1 MEQYYYNHMNKAQQA
16 AYHSILSGVKNLADE
31 FQIPALEGEE
41 LYNIFFQMRLDHPEI
56 FWVSSYKY
64 RYYKDSPNLIFIPEY
79 LFDKKKI
86 CEHQKAMTARVEK
99 LIRPAQK
106 LSEWEKEKYVHDF
119 ICENI
124 RYDKLKKSYSHEIIG
139 PLGQGVGVCEGI
151 AKAVKVLLD
160 ALGVWCVIAICGNN
174 PETSEIRYDYFNL
187 DDSQIFR
194 DHEPLIAPAPHCG
207 DHEHFYYKEKKLS
220 FTKKEDVYKRSLQA
234 AKKGRILIFHWRG
247 GYLTKEVLK
256 ELLELIRKAGDE
268 KDKTA
273 MVSINWPQAVIRV
286 QYTDMQVQE
295 SVTIEEAN
303 EGEK

>member
-41 LYNIFFQMRLDHPEI
+41 LYNVFFQMRLDHPEI

-234 AKKGRILIFHWRG
+234 AKKGRVLIFHWRG

-303 EGEK
+303 EG

>member
-1 MEQYYYNHMNKAQQA
+1 MCFYNKDTVKKYNRNIEKTVNNLAGQLRLTEGTDYEKELRVHDWFCKNVSYDFKGTNMDDPARVVLSHNIVGVFAKQKAQ
-16 AYHSILSGVKNLADE
+16 
-31 FQIPALEGEE
+31 
-41 LYNIFFQMRLDHPEI
+41 
-56 FWVSSYKY
+56 
-64 RYYKDSPNLIFIPEY
+64 
-79 LFDKKKI
+79 
-86 CEHQKAMTARVEK
+86 
-99 LIRPAQK
+99 
-106 LSEWEKEKYVHDF
+106 
-119 ICENI
+119 
-124 RYDKLKKSYSHEIIG
+124 
-139 PLGQGVGVCEGI
+139 CEGI

-174 PETSEIRYDYFNL
+174 PEKGIKYRHTWNIVKIGGTYYHLDATFDNTLGKDRETSEIRYDYFNL

-234 AKKGRILIFHWRG
+234 AKKGRVLIFHWRG

-303 EGEK
+303 EGEKE

>member
-1 MEQYYYNHMNKAQQA
+1 M
-16 AYHSILSGVKNLADE
+16 
-31 FQIPALEGEE
+31 
-41 LYNIFFQMRLDHPEI
+41 
-56 FWVSSYKY
+56 
-64 RYYKDSPNLIFIPEY
+64 
-79 LFDKKKI
+79 
-86 CEHQKAMTARVEK
+86 
-99 LIRPAQK
+99 
-106 LSEWEKEKYVHDF
+106 
-119 ICENI
+119 
-124 RYDKLKKSYSHEIIG
+124 
-139 PLGQGVGVCEGI
+139 
-151 AKAVKVLLD
+151 
-160 ALGVWCVIAICGNN
+160 IAICGNN

-220 FTKKEDVYKRSLQA
+220 FTKKEAVYKRSLQA

-273 MVSINWPQAVIRV
+273 MLSINWPQAVIRV